1 MTLCGD
7 PAHATWPSAELAGKL
22 PADYLGLDRTPEEV
36 IEGRVCA
43 CGGMVWANPLN
54 PRPGVAAH
62 NATEC
67 HQAWSEL
74 EGEREAWG
82 EE

>member
-1 MTLCGD
+1 MSEWS
-7 PAHATWPSAELAGKL
+7 AAELAGKF
-22 PADYLGLDRTPEEV
+22 PADYLGLTREPADI

-43 CGGMVWANPLN
+43 CGGMVWACPSN

-62 NATEC
+62 NATDC
-67 HQAWSEL
+67 HQAWIEL
-74 EGEREAWG
+74 EGEREACG